1 MKLPFDFGIR
11 FVLRL
16 AAPGALLAAVS
27 LPGVR
32 RLTQVIYP
40 GLGDAVLFA
49 TAGLIFGFALLLL
62 DMPIYM
68 ALEGRRYWPAWL
80 RSWGVGRQQAR
91 LNRLQARADA
101 ASEPVRVEYDLKA
114 GQYPVD
120 SATSM
125 PVARFPTRLG
135 NVLASFETY
144 PTVKYGLDGVF
155 FWPRLWVTIDKD
167 LREELDSAQAV
178 VDGAVYA
185 SAAFAISAIICLAY
199 WIAGLSPVWWHWL
212 VGAIACLTLS
222 RLVYL
227 AALPRYV
234 QYGELFEA
242 VFDQFRGKLNTGSL
256 VADLDAHAQLTPA
269 PARTDREQG
278 RVAWRFLRWHRY
290 RRPGTSANEVVRG
303 W

>member
-16 AAPGALLAAVS
+16 VAPGALLAAVS
-27 LPGVR
+27 LPAAR
-32 RLTQVIYP
+32 RLAEVIYP
-40 GLGDAVLFA
+40 GLGDTVLLV

-68 ALEGRRYWPAWL
+68 ALEGRRYWPGWL
-80 RSWGVGRQQAR
+80 RNWGVRRQQAR
-91 LNRLQARADA
+91 LDRLRTKADSTA
-101 ASEPVRVEYDLKA
+101 EPMRVEYDLQA
-114 GQYPVD
+114 GQYPID
-120 SATSM
+120 RATGM

-155 FWPRLWVTIDKD
+155 FWPRLWVAIDKD
-167 LREELDSAQAV
+167 LREELDSVQAV

-185 SAAFAISAIICLAY
+185 SAAFAASAILCLAY
-199 WIAGLSPVWWHWL
+199 WIAGLSPFWWHWL
-212 VGAIACLTLS
+212 LGAIACLALS

-227 AALPRYV
+227 SALPRYV
-234 QYGELFEA
+234 QYGELFAA
-242 VFDQFRGKLNTGSL
+242 VFDQFRDRLNTGSL
-256 VADLDAHAQLTPA
+256 VAELDAHAQEMRA
-269 PARTDREQG
+269 NARTERE
-278 RVAWRFLRWHRY
+278 RWRAAWRFLRWHRY
-290 RRPGTSANEVVRG
+290 RRPGAQVNEVVRG